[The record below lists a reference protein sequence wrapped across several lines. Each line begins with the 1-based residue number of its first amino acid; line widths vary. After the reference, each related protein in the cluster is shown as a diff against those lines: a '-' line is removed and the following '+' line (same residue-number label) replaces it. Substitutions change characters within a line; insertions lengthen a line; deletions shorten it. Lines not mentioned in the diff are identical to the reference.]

1 MVFLG
6 TEISFVPAG
15 ASKKKIALK
24 SWNDC
29 FPPAAERIAG
39 FHIRFTGHAS
49 LSSQK
54 KERGIGL
61 GNDRHCKN

>member
-6 TEISFVPAG
+6 TEFSFVPAG
-15 ASKKKIALK
+15 ASKKKKIAIK

-39 FHIRFTGHAS
+39 FHIRFTGHAR
-49 LSSQK
+49 LLSQK
-54 KERGIGL
+54 KKEG
-61 GNDRHCKN
+61 DRSGK